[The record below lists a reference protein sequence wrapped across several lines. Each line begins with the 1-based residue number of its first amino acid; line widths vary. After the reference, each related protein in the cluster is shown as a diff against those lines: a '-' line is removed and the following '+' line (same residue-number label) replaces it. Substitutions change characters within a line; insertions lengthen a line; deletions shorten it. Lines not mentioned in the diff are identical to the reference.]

1 MMKGK
6 AMLLLSLI
14 WDEIGSFSIKML
26 ATSQP
31 SLLITENQTFSKL
44 EKSWNIEYLMVEGF
58 INPENNEPTMS
69 V

>member
-1 MMKGK
+1 MIKGK

-31 SLLITENQTFSKL
+31 SLLIKGNQTFIKL
-44 EKSWNIEYLMVEGF
+44 EKS
-58 INPENNEPTMS
+58 
-69 V
+69 

>member
-1 MMKGK
+1 MMKEK
-6 AMLLLSLI
+6 AMHLPLPI

-44 EKSWNIEYLMVEGF
+44 EKSWNI
-58 INPENNEPTMS
+58 S
-69 V
+69 WSKDS